1 MKRVLFTTNG
11 NDRFS
16 AIVMLIYMPS
26 TASTLFLASFFNLST
41 KEMCKLSAETL
52 TIEDQV

>member
-1 MKRVLFTTNG
+1 
-11 NDRFS
+11 
-16 AIVMLIYMPS
+16 MLIYMPS

-41 KEMCKLSAETL
+41 KETCKLSAETL